1 MVGGVFLPI
10 GFSGGRILSE
20 VSVILPPTERQNPN
34 SLSSFATLSLFTF
47 PNPRRQKNVSRV
59 FKTQQKSTE
68 AGKEK
73 GQKSGM
79 IAFYIL

>member
-1 MVGGVFLPI
+1 LQRCL
-10 GFSGGRILSE
+10 FSPFRIPE
-20 VSVILPPTERQNPN
+20 DK
-34 SLSSFATLSLFTF
+34 
-47 PNPRRQKNVSRV
+47 KNVSRV